1 MKPLKLKMEYF
12 GSYVNETVDFA
23 QFDEVPLFMISGKT
37 GSGKTTILTRCALV
51 CLVQRLI
58 IIAMDGLLKKCALI
72 LPRKRI

>member
-23 QFDEVPLFMISGKT
+23 QFDEVPLFLISGKT
-37 GSGKTTILTRCALV
+37 GSGKTTIFDAM